1 MYVPK
6 RAVDKGWEAEG
17 AETYLGFQ
25 SSDVLLKVSGMSF
38 MKSSR
43 IFWSIAHFLS
53 WGSFFVAESCGLF
66 VGWVPQ
72 ILDNIFKVKNI
83 ELVLTNASS
92 EYII

>member
-53 WGSFFVAESCGLF
+53 WGSFFCCRKLRTF
-66 VGWVPQ
+66 CWVGAQ
-72 ILDNIFKVKNI
+72 ILDNIFNV
-83 ELVLTNASS
+83 
-92 EYII
+92 